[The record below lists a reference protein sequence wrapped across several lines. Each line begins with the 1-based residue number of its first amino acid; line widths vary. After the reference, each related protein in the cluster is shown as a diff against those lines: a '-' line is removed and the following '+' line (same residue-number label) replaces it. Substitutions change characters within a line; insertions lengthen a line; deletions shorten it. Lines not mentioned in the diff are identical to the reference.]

1 MIQTGVASYE
11 ELLADFTAALDA
23 ALSGVAPDPTCVT
36 LSPTLVMSLDD
47 IAGAVRGRR
56 PTRSLVTLACA
67 AFTVYAA
74 DRNSMRQHLNAPRV
88 AATPRLL
95 RRRVAAQPA

>member
-11 ELLADFTAALDA
+11 ELLADFTAALET
-23 ALSGVAPDPTCVT
+23 ALSGVGPSPTCAT
-36 LSPTLVMSLDD
+36 LSPTLLMSLED

-56 PTRSLVTLACA
+56 PTQSLVTLACA

-74 DRNSMRQHLNAPRV
+74 DRSPMRQSYRVRREAAAPAV
-88 AATPRLL
+88 LK
-95 RRRVAAQPA
+95 RRVVAQSA